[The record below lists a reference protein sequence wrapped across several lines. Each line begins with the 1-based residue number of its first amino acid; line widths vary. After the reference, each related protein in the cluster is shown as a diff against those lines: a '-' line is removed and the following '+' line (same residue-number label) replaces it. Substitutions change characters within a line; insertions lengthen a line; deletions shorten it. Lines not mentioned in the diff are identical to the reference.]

1 MKKETLQYANIT
13 VVEIWN
19 PTMML
24 RNVNRIVSSSNFHCE
39 RGMFLQQLWT
49 SNLGNQKWRDIP
61 VEIES

>member
-13 VVEIWN
+13 VVEIWK

-39 RGMFLQQLWT
+39 SGMFLQQLWT
-49 SNLGNQKWRDIP
+49 SNLGNQEWRDIP